1 MKTGIKFVAQF
12 SFINWL
18 CSIVGCC
25 VQRWGVRTGCQ
36 DDHLRVYVMGYTVK
50 HPQTNGFRVKSNTFW
65 MILGFPMWR
74 NFYFFF
80 GHRLSQTSHV
90 RYPFLINT
98 SLSAPGK
105 NEPKGSRGPPLFH
118 MVHSLFHMVS
128 LGLQQKKPATF
139 QRMFHDPPGFR
150 LRAHRNPQWF
160 LWRLHFGF
168 LMLSRVECSAGI
180 WMLLFHG
187 FS

>member
-98 SLSAPGK
+98 SLAAPGK

-128 LGLQQKKPATF
+128 LGLQQKNLPRSNGCSMILLVLGCARIET
-139 QRMFHDPPGFR
+139 RSGFCGVFI
-150 LRAHRNPQWF
+150 LD
-160 LWRLHFGF
+160 
-168 LMLSRVECSAGI
+168 S
-180 WMLLFHG
+180 
-187 FS
+187 